1 MRAILKNNKIEIMFP
16 YRVELVN
23 LVKSFDNR
31 KYEPASRSW
40 FIPIFNARPALEKLA
55 RQRFTIDSAVID
67 AVKEDERRVKEVE
80 AIKILNDIDFESSLA
95 LPLFPYQKVGA
106 AFLCKVGSGLIG
118 DEPGTG
124 KTPQVLSVVN
134 INKAEKVL
142 IFCPAVLKYQW
153 ASEITDKFLPG
164 SRVIVVDGSKDER
177 LKLWRSE
184 ARFYIAN
191 YELLLRDFEDM
202 NCREWDYILADESTR
217 IQSPFAKQ
225 SKAIKRLR
233 AKHRIAMSGT
243 PISNT
248 AQNIWN
254 ILDWCNPGSMNSYWS
269 FISRYCLKNT
279 YGGIYG
285 YVNMDELR
293 EKVKR
298 YMIRR
303 LKKDVLPE
311 LPERIESDI
320 IFALSA
326 EEAEL
331 QKKIKQ
337 ELLFSINKMDISKL
351 ENPMTLQFTIVKFG
365 RLRQLADS
373 LELLGENK
381 KSTKLEVLKEKLEEF
396 KNTDQKILIFSEFA
410 EMCKIL
416 NRELVIYNPQMIIG
430 ETSNKERQ
438 RIVEEFNTNPLNKVL
453 ILSSAG
459 MYGLNLQ
466 AMASV
471 IINYDLPFSLS
482 KLEQRIGRAH
492 RIGQKKNVMIYNL
505 IGKGTADMAIKK
517 IIYNKQKISDTV
529 LGDIPLT
536 MSDIRGMLEL

>member
-1 MRAILKNNKIEIMFP
+1 
-16 YRVELVN
+16 
-23 LVKSFDNR
+23 
-31 KYEPASRSW
+31 
-40 FIPIFNARPALEKLA
+40 
-55 RQRFTIDSAVID
+55 
-67 AVKEDERRVKEVE
+67 
-80 AIKILNDIDFESSLA
+80 
-95 LPLFPYQKVGA
+95 
-106 AFLCKVGSGLIG
+106 
-118 DEPGTG
+118 
-124 KTPQVLSVVN
+124 
-134 INKAEKVL
+134 
-142 IFCPAVLKYQW
+142 
-153 ASEITDKFLPG
+153 
-164 SRVIVVDGSKDER
+164 
-177 LKLWRSE
+177 
-184 ARFYIAN
+184 
-191 YELLLRDFEDM
+191 
-202 NCREWDYILADESTR
+202 
-217 IQSPFAKQ
+217 
-225 SKAIKRLR
+225 
-233 AKHRIAMSGT
+233 
-243 PISNT
+243 
-248 AQNIWN
+248 
-254 ILDWCNPGSMNSYWS
+254 
-269 FISRYCLKNT
+269 
-279 YGGIYG
+279 
-285 YVNMDELR
+285 
-293 EKVKR
+293 
-298 YMIRR
+298 
-303 LKKDVLPE
+303 
-311 LPERIESDI
+311 
-320 IFALSA
+320 
-326 EEAEL
+326 
-331 QKKIKQ
+331 
-337 ELLFSINKMDISKL
+337 MDISKL